1 MAKPLTV
8 RVGDDPEMDDWLA
21 LTDEQQDA
29 ELATAERRYN
39 EFIDSMSL
47 LEQYRY
53 LRRSA
58 VEGAIRTRRLMADH
72 PFMINVMRDQLKLR
86 QIGMVKLRHWH
97 RTGVYPPDA

>member
-29 ELATAERRYN
+29 ELATAERQYN

-53 LRRSA
+53 FRRSA
-58 VEGAIRTRRLMADH
+58 VVGASQARRLMTDH
-72 PFMINVMRDQLKLR
+72 PFMAKVMREQLKRR